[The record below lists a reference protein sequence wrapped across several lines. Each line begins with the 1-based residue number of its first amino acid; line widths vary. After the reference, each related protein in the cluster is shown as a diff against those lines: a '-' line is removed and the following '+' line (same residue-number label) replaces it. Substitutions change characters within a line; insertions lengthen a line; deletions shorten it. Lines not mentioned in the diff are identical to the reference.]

1 MKVLYKEP
9 KQNNFKYKRW
19 YDNNGTFDIWYK
31 DTIMLYDY
39 QNMDIP
45 NELKKFLDKWN
56 EKMLEYKEKFKEMY
70 PVKSAHIEFIYKDV
84 VYVIYP
90 MNVSATYMT
99 SFMSDEEYEVGW
111 DSLFEEYQREI
122 RDDLEK
128 ELGVK
133 HSRYFGMLD

>member
-31 DTIMLYDY
+31 DAIMLYDY

-45 NELKKFLDKWN
+45 NELKLFLDKWN
-56 EKMLEYKEKFKEMY
+56 EKMLEYKAKFKEMY
-70 PVKSAHIEFIYKDV
+70 PVKSAHIEFIYEDV

-99 SFMSDEEYEVGW
+99 NFMSDEEYEVGW
-111 DSLFEEYQREI
+111 DSLFEEYQGKI
-122 RDDLEK
+122 RDGLEK